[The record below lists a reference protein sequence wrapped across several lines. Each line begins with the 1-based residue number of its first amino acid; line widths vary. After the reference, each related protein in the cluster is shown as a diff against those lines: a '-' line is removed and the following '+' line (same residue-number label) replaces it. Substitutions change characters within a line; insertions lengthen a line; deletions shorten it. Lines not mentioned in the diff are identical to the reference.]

1 MRSFG
6 TALVRLTVIAAALA
20 ASLTSASLTSAS
32 LTSSALAKAST
43 PTCQP
48 WNQVQ
53 PGSGT
58 LVGAAVLPDCE
69 EWAVGENSQQTLA
82 LHLFGQGWT
91 QVPSP
96 DPGGKNR
103 GNTLASVAAT
113 GSSSGWAVGNYSN
126 GKTSRTLILRWD
138 GAVWSRVA
146 SPNPGGPKNAAA
158 LFGVAAL
165 KTRSAPGAR
174 TAWAVGNYRNGKARR
189 TLILGWNG
197 KNWTQVPSPN
207 PGGPTHDSRLTSV
220 AVVSARDAWA
230 AGYYQTAQVFRR
242 TLILHWNGKNWTRVP
257 SPDPGGPSN
266 GNLLFGVAATSA
278 SDAWAVG
285 YDTSRSG
292 ATTLVLHWNGKRWSR
307 MQSPD
312 KATGANPRI
321 DQLQGVTATSA
332 DNAWAVGY
340 YQLSGAGFYTLIL
353 HWNGKFWHAQSSPNP
368 AGDNDFLLNVAAS
381 SASSAWAVG
390 GSSNGFGEQ
399 NLVLHWNGTTW
410 QS

>member
-1 MRSFG
+1 MRRLGF
-6 TALVRLTVIAAALA
+6 ALIRLTAISVVVTAPF
-20 ASLTSASLTSAS
+20 ASVGFAE
-32 LTSSALAKAST
+32 AST
-43 PTCQP
+43 PACQP
-48 WNQVQ
+48 WNQAQ

-58 LVGAAVLPDCE
+58 LVGAAGLPDCE
-69 EWAVGENSQQTLA
+69 EWAVGDNNQQTLA

-91 QVPSP
+91 QVRSP
-96 DPGGKNR
+96 DPGGKH
-103 GNTLASVAAT
+103 GASTLASVAAT
-113 GSSSGWAVGNYSN
+113 GASNAWAVGNYVS
-126 GKTSRTLILRWD
+126 GKVSRTLILRWD
-138 GAVWSRVA
+138 GAVWTKTP

-165 KTRSAPGAR
+165 KAR
-174 TAWAVGNYRNGKARR
+174 TASSAWSVGSYSNGKARQ
-189 TLILGWNG
+189 TLILRWNG
-197 KNWTQVPSPN
+197 KNWTRVPSPN
-207 PGGPTHDSRLTSV
+207 PGGQTHDSRLTSV

-230 AGYYQTAQVFRR
+230 AGYYQTAKAFRR
-242 TLILHWNGKNWTRVP
+242 TLILHWNGKNWTQVA
-257 SPDPGGPSN
+257 SPNPGGPAD

-278 SDAWAVG
+278 SNAWAVG
-285 YDTSRSG
+285 YDTTSSG

-312 KATGANPRI
+312 KATGPEPRI
-321 DQLQGVTATSA
+321 DHLQGVTATSA

-368 AGDNDFLLNVAAS
+368 AGDNDFLLSVAAT

-399 NLVLHWNGTTW
+399 NLVLHWNGTAW
-410 QS
+410 KS